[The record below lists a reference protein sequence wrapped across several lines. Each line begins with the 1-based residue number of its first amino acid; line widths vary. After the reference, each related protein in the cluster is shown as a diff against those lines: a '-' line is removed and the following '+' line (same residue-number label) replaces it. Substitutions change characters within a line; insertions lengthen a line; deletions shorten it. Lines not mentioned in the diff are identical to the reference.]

1 MLPLLLLISSVTNFN
16 YLYHQP
22 EPTSQSNCICSNPY
36 RPDDDSLRSGV
47 MIYCP
52 RQGCRTG
59 YHLGCLEDLNCVWVD
74 SDDDVRENGG
84 GTNGRKSV
92 RGNGKKRAHVN
103 KALDEDDDD
112 DEEEEKWLSK
122 RAIRQI
128 STSPDSKDAYIDLLS
143 LLTTSPKKT
152 IKSGDLVISLLERVY
167 DLQLER
173 HYRYSQIVSLVLS
186 ITLINSN

>member
-1 MLPLLLLISSVTNFN
+1 
-16 YLYHQP
+16 
-22 EPTSQSNCICSNPY
+22 
-36 RPDDDSLRSGV
+36 

-92 RGNGKKRAHVN
+92 RGNGKKRANVN